1 MGDDLLEN
9 GGDIV
14 EEILNSINKRRWEIR
29 LTDIY
34 VENILYG
41 QDFNCRNK

>member
-14 EEILNSINKRRWEIR
+14 EEMLNSINRRM
-29 LTDIY
+29 
-34 VENILYG
+34 
-41 QDFNCRNK
+41 

>member
-14 EEILNSINKRRWEIR
+14 EEILNSINKRR
-29 LTDIY
+29 
-34 VENILYG
+34 
-41 QDFNCRNK
+41 